1 MSFLSFQ
8 LSFQWVEDL
17 TCDDS
22 DGLASESF
30 DLFDDVEQEKFVVGD
45 IINSDIVAISCEA

>member
-8 LSFQWVEDL
+8 WAEDL